1 MTGAEPT
8 DQVDE
13 AWTEEVS
20 SPEQTAESVGKDG
33 ALRQELEQRQA
44 IIRRQ
49 QGETFLLATQV
60 KQLEQQVTEASRDAQ
75 ACSAQLAQVL
85 QLMDSTGGRVP
96 LKGEVDR
103 ARALVTAARR
113 AIRRVACWS
122 EGEPPHSSRGERSSV
137 TGAQHG
143 VQHGHAQASA
153 APRSNGYSQSD
164 RRPSPLG
171 SRPRSPRG
179 DLPGRDRDGREV
191 PGLAASAVAAVGDA
205 ADGKP
210 AANGV
215 SPGAVGKPERPAGR
229 SKGPKDAKDG
239 PRGRR
244 PRERASTGGQSDPE
258 TPRVPA
264 VASESTAADS
274 VHALSAQLAEV
285 QQACLRQR
293 ELLLRAVRRGAQLED
308 SVSSMKDEVTR
319 KDVIIHNLRQDM
331 SGQQQELK
339 QQQLQ
344 FEQHVQQIQQAHL
357 QQLQQQACQIQELQL
372 LQIQHLQKAQIPE
385 EAVDAAPSL
394 PNEPSFGT

>member
-122 EGEPPHSSRGERSSV
+122 EGEPPHSSRGERSS
-137 TGAQHG
+137 
-143 VQHGHAQASA
+143 
-153 APRSNGYSQSD
+153 
-164 RRPSPLG
+164 
-171 SRPRSPRG
+171 
-179 DLPGRDRDGREV
+179 
-191 PGLAASAVAAVGDA
+191 
-205 ADGKP
+205 
-210 AANGV
+210 
-215 SPGAVGKPERPAGR
+215 
-229 SKGPKDAKDG
+229 
-239 PRGRR
+239 
-244 PRERASTGGQSDPE
+244 
-258 TPRVPA
+258 
-264 VASESTAADS
+264 
-274 VHALSAQLAEV
+274 
-285 QQACLRQR
+285 
-293 ELLLRAVRRGAQLED
+293 
-308 SVSSMKDEVTR
+308 
-319 KDVIIHNLRQDM
+319 
-331 SGQQQELK
+331 
-339 QQQLQ
+339 
-344 FEQHVQQIQQAHL
+344 
-357 QQLQQQACQIQELQL
+357 
-372 LQIQHLQKAQIPE
+372 
-385 EAVDAAPSL
+385 APSSAS
-394 PNEPSFGT
+394 PVSMHNQNGPFFEGFFFWGGWVGGGEPQGQPQVWGVPHKQRQGHRM